1 MSEILSKSMHMS
13 GAGAASSVAAKT
25 ETNGDDLLFAALF
38 GGATGDISVM
48 MIKLTLRSWLVYLP
62 CKQANK
68 MILRARHKRHC
79 WQ

>member
-1 MSEILSKSMHMS
+1 
-13 GAGAASSVAAKT
+13 
-25 ETNGDDLLFAALF
+25 
-38 GGATGDISVM
+38 M

-79 WQ
+79 WQMIAAMQAAKGFDQKQDGKANDAGIGKE